1 MAKVFRITR
10 LDISEANKNNP
21 YILNAR
27 IEQRYNILFGLFHY
41 WSSPSF
47 APPHLFHDDQD
58 AVRYIKSKYPNAIVY
73 DNYTGN
79 TCQ

>member
-1 MAKVFRITR
+1 MAKIFRIKR
-10 LDISEANKNNP
+10 LDISETNMYNP
-21 YILNAR
+21 NVLKAQ
-27 IEQRYNILFGLFHY
+27 IEQRYSFLFGLFHF

>member
-1 MAKVFRITR
+1 MTKVFRIKRIETA
-10 LDISEANKNNP
+10 EVNKNNP
-21 YILNAR
+21 HILDAI

-47 APPHLFHDDQD
+47 APPHLFHDEQE
-58 AVRYIKSKYPNAIVY
+58 AFRYIKSKFPDALVY

-79 TCQ
+79 VCC